1 MQLIVISRIMGE
13 IIKIRRNAFMAC
25 LYFYYSAMNA
35 GKTTSLLQT
44 HHNYKEKGMHT
55 LLFTH
60 AMDTRY
66 GPGVITS
73 RIGLQMQATTFDKD
87 FDFFCYAKGA
97 KSVACILVDEAQF
110 LMKKQVDQLG
120 DVVDLLNIPVL
131 TYGLRT
137 DFQGNDFEGSQ
148 RLLAIADILV
158 ELKTVCHCGKKATMN
173 MRIDENGNKISSG
186 EQIEIGGN
194 ERYVSVCR
202 KHFKMADA
210 NKKQL

>member
-1 MQLIVISRIMGE
+1 
-13 IIKIRRNAFMAC
+13 MAC
-25 LYFYYSAMNA
+25 LYFYYSAMSA

-44 HHNYKEKGMHT
+44 DHNYRERGMST
-55 LLFTH
+55 LLFTP
-60 AMDTRY
+60 ALDTRY

-73 RIGLQMQATTFDKD
+73 RLGIKKQAATFDKD
-87 FDFFCYAKGA
+87 FDFFCYVKGA
-97 KSVACILVDEAQF
+97 RSAACVLVDEAQF
-110 LMKKQVDQLG
+110 LTKKQVDQLG
-120 DVVDLLNIPVL
+120 EVVDLLSIPVL

-137 DFQGNDFEGSQ
+137 DFQGNDFDGSQ

-173 MRIDENGNKISSG
+173 MRVDENGRKISIG

-202 KHFKMADA
+202 KHFRSGVS
-210 NKKQL
+210 KKLIENASS